1 VNAFTDINC
10 NINLSL
16 VASRVAHLR
25 FTFDSTLSPYILF
38 EVARPSL
45 LTLTANIS
53 FPVRSVSIP
62 TNISFPVGTV
72 SITSPLEV
80 CGSSSERQD
89 SIITPISIAPF
100 AEHFKGYFCARFDQD
115 TPQAS
120 YGVIQNGTVSFPSP
134 QNTTTEG
141 PLLSAF
147 AKFPAPLS
155 GTCQQT
161 IITLRV
167 GTSFISE
174 DQARSNIDAEIPTS
188 TLSVF
193 SSNDEFAE
201 PHLIPGTFENTA
213 YRVRKSWTD
222 LLDRIEL
229 EPWVDAN
236 SSDPLE
242 IVDLQ
247 IFWTAIVHTLQVHK
261 ILSIPFLLVT
271 DLDIRKYP
279 YEQHEQNR
287 YYSGYDNTVHQ
298 FEQGGESYNGYS
310 TWVSTLGF
318 CMFDLIRFRIL
329 SVLNGLGK
337 SFLYQNGSQGWYKVC
352 WQISNR

>member
-10 NINLSL
+10 NIDLSL

-38 EVARPSL
+38 EVARPSV
-45 LTLTANIS
+45 LTST
-53 FPVRSVSIP
+53 P

-89 SIITPISIAPF
+89 SIITPISTAPF
-100 AEHFKGYFCARFDQD
+100 AEYFKGYFCASFDQD

-120 YGVIQNGTVSFPSP
+120 YGVIQNGTVLFPSP

-155 GTCQQT
+155 GTRQQT
-161 IITLRV
+161 VITLRV

-193 SSNDEFAE
+193 SSNDESTE
-201 PHLIPGTFENTA
+201 QPHLIPGTFENTA

-229 EPWVDAN
+229 EPWVNADG
-236 SSDPLE
+236 SDPLE
-242 IVDLQ
+242 VVDLQ
-247 IFWTAIVHTLQVHK
+247 SFWTAVVHTLQVRK
-261 ILSIPFLLVT
+261 NLSI
-271 DLDIRKYP
+271 
-279 YEQHEQNR
+279 
-287 YYSGYDNTVHQ
+287 
-298 FEQGGESYNGYS
+298 
-310 TWVSTLGF
+310 
-318 CMFDLIRFRIL
+318 
-329 SVLNGLGK
+329 
-337 SFLYQNGSQGWYKVC
+337 SFWHS
-352 WQISNR
+352 

>member
-1 VNAFTDINC
+1 MNTFTDINC
-10 NINLSL
+10 NIDLSL

-38 EVARPSL
+38 EVARPSV
-45 LTLTANIS
+45 LTST
-53 FPVRSVSIP
+53 P

-80 CGSSSERQD
+80 CGFSSERQD

-100 AEHFKGYFCARFDQD
+100 AEHFKGYFCARFDED
-115 TPQAS
+115 TPNPS
-120 YGVIQNGTVSFPSP
+120 YGVIQNGTISFPLP
-134 QNTTTEG
+134 QNITTEG

-147 AKFPAPLS
+147 AKFPAPVPE
-155 GTCQQT
+155 TRQQT
-161 IITLRV
+161 VITLRV

-188 TLSVF
+188 TLSLF

-213 YRVRKSWTD
+213 YRVRKSWAD

-229 EPWVDAN
+229 EPWVNAN

-247 IFWTAIVHTLQVHK
+247 IFWTALVHTLQVRK
-261 ILSIPFLLVT
+261 ILSISFLLLT

-279 YEQHEQNR
+279 YEQHEKNR

-298 FEQGGESYNGYS
+298 LEQGGESYNGYS

-318 CMFDLIRFRIL
+318 
-329 SVLNGLGK
+329 
-337 SFLYQNGSQGWYKVC
+337 
-352 WQISNR
+352 